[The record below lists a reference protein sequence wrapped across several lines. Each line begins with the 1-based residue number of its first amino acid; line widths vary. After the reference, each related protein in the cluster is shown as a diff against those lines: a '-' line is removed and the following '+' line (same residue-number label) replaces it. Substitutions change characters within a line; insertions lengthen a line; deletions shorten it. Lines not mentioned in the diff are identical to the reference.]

1 MWDLFI
7 TRISWA
13 LLINVQHINF
23 CISTCIFKESK
34 TFCSLSCFFSLSDF
48 LKYIFHKKNV
58 WDQFLYIHIFIYM
71 YIELNFEPELYLQQ
85 FFKILKPL
93 TVKWQLLYKKQ
104 TSKKSKVIFV
114 VSSQEYM
121 YIQWRIISEQ
131 TDLFITVKSMLLTAS
146 SNIVGLL
153 FVFSLCVSVDCVC
166 EHPADG
172 SRAVWNI
179 SFLFCK
185 CW

>member
-58 WDQFLYIHIFIYM
+58 WDQFLYTYIYIHVHR
-71 YIELNFEPELYLQQ
+71 IELWTRTIPTAIFQNPETINCKIRSKLIGKVKLYLWSV
-85 FFKILKPL
+85 
-93 TVKWQLLYKKQ
+93 VKNTC
-104 TSKKSKVIFV
+104 TSNEE
-114 VSSQEYM
+114 SSQNKLIY
-121 YIQWRIISEQ
+121 
-131 TDLFITVKSMLLTAS
+131 LLPWNPCCWLLLA
-146 SNIVGLL
+146 IVGLL
-153 FVFSLCVSVDCVC
+153 FVFSHCVSVDCVC